1 MKIFRF
7 ALFILLPVS
16 LSFAAQ
22 NSDSLTFSDIS
33 SPALSIWA
41 VMKIFFLLA
50 IVIALILAAVWAL
63 KKLSPN
69 LAAGKT
75 AGVIR
80 ILSSAYLGPKRAF
93 ILVEVLDRIMLV
105 GITETDIALI
115 AEFNDPQEVA
125 EIRARAAGKN
135 FPGEQFSSVL
145 TSFFKKK

>member
-1 MKIFRF
+1 MKIFH
-7 ALFILLPVS
+7 AVPLILIP
-16 LSFAAQ
+16 LSFTFAAE
-22 NSDSLTFSDIS
+22 NSDSLTFSNIQ

-50 IVIALILAAVWAL
+50 VVVALILAAVWAL
-63 KKLSPN
+63 KKLSPQ

-75 AGVIR
+75 AGVVR
-80 ILSSAYLGPKRAF
+80 ILSSTYLGPKRAF

-105 GITETDIALI
+105 GITESNIRLI
-115 AEFNDPQEVA
+115 TEFTDPQEVA
-125 EIRARAAGKN
+125 EIRSRAAGKN